1 MKEMKDML
9 FNRLRTL
16 MDKGQSGVIAILD
29 DGAVVMWINP
39 LQSVLATSEWLDNY
53 RECTTAEV
61 AERFISGY
69 AGQVSELIADNDER
83 FDAGYLQGNQE
94 TLLWEMAHEYS
105 TNPDGDMRDEADN
118 PDYKRY
124 MSISVTGEPTLE
136 SDIAAFFRMK
146 SENEKITM
154 KLRAVGGG
162 VEEYCICRDDENYVL
177 SKVYLDPFTDDETG
191 KTYQITR
198 LEPVLW
204 SGGPGALYA
213 RYRALLAVNQ

>member
-9 FNRLRTL
+9 FNRLHAL

-29 DGAVVMWINP
+29 DGTVVMWINP
-39 LQSVLATSEWLDNY
+39 LKSVLATSEWLDNY
-53 RECTTAEV
+53 RECATAEV
-61 AERFISGY
+61 AERFIAGY
-69 AGQVSELIADNDER
+69 ADQVSELVDDNDER
-83 FDAGYLQGNQE
+83 FDAEYLQENLE

-118 PDYKRY
+118 PDYKRF
-124 MSISVTGEPTLE
+124 MSVSVTGEPTLE
-136 SDIAAFFRMK
+136 SDIAAFLRMK
-146 SENEKITM
+146 PEN
-154 KLRAVGGG
+154 G
-162 VEEYCICRDDENYVL
+162 EYCIYRDGENYVL
-177 SKVYLDPFTDDETG
+177 SRVYLDPFTDDETG

-213 RYRALLAVNQ
+213 RYRALLAVKQ